1 LEGNDVEL
9 MKFDVTAQYGN
20 VDLTTFKVETTATL
34 TSPQLVID
42 DSTTV
47 NLTAVA
53 AAAASCEDKD

>member
-1 LEGNDVEL
+1 

-20 VDLTTFKVETTATL
+20 VDLSTFKVETDATL

-47 NLTAVA
+47 NLTPVA
-53 AAAASCEDKD
+53 ATSATSATCATPYELNTA